1 MMLRQPSFLGS
12 TVLLRNVG
20 GCNAWC
26 VCAKPDVSISWAS
39 VQHFDAIALF
49 AFSLQ
54 RCCKNRFSHSH
65 APCRAYFFV
74 LGMQRGNANIDFCNT
89 SQLILTFLQVPS
101 DTHRAPEGT
110 IPGLAVRLTCAHG
123 ALRISS
129 VRRETGHR
137 RLHGA
142 GGWANLASRV
152 ALLWAG
158 RPL

>member
-1 MMLRQPSFLGS
+1 MLRSI
-12 TVLLRNVG
+12 N
-20 GCNAWC
+20 GCNVWC
-26 VCAKPDVSISWAS
+26 VFAKPYLSTSSAS
-39 VQHFDAIALF
+39 MLHFYDIALF

-74 LGMQRGNANIDFCNT
+74 LGMQRGNAKIDFCNT

-152 ALLWAG
+152 ALLGAG